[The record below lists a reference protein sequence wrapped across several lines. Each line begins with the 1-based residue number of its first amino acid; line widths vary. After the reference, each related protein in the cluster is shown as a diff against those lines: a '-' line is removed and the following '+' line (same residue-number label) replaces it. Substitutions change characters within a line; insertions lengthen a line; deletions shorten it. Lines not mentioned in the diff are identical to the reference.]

1 MITGASS
8 GLGEKLAHRFYDA
21 GCKVVLTARRRE
33 DLERVKRNILIS
45 TNVSQI
51 LGITKINI
59 KDLRKVSFLCVLKKI
74 KK

>member
-45 TNVSQI
+45 TNVSKKKRFFF
-51 LGITKINI
+51 ITRYYKN
-59 KDLRKVSFLCVLKKI
+59 KYKRLA
-74 KK
+74 

>member
-45 TNVSQI
+45 TNVS
-51 LGITKINI
+51 
-59 KDLRKVSFLCVLKKI
+59 KKI
-74 KK
+74 ITRYYKNKYKRLA

>member
-21 GCKVVLTARRRE
+21 GCKVILTARRRE

-45 TNVSQI
+45 TNVRNI
-51 LGITKINI
+51 FFIAIKKINI
-59 KDLRKVSFLCVLKKI
+59 KELA
-74 KK
+74 

>member
-21 GCKVVLTARRRE
+21 GCKVILTARRRE

-45 TNVSQI
+45 TNV
-51 LGITKINI
+51 
-59 KDLRKVSFLCVLKKI
+59 RKKRFFLSI
-74 KK
+74 KKNI